1 MASKN
6 AKTEA
11 TSTALATS
19 TPSALAAADILDGMD
34 FGVTGLEE
42 ADSSDFRLASILI
55 NFGGL
60 VKGEQVPKTAWFNT
74 LTEKWS
80 KDVEVVLLVLHK
92 SRAWTEFVQG
102 EGTKRRCSSWD
113 RITGTMEDGT
123 VRPCQGCPDAQWR
136 MEGGKRTRRCG
147 EVHNVVAMERLSSE
161 LVMLRVKK
169 TAMDPWVTF
178 LNKFFLGKRVMNGA
192 RTNVPLFAYT
202 TKLSAKMEQNGAN
215 AYAVP
220 VFDAVLDESG
230 KPVVMSREEMQFLA
244 ETARGVREL
253 YLDRVREVAER
264 EEGHEAAGDT
274 SFEFG
279 ANGGDRFTDASKAAP
294 AETETR
300 FG

>member
-11 TSTALATS
+11 TSTALTTS

-123 VRPCQGCPDAQWR
+123 VRPCQGCPDAHWR

-147 EVHNVVAMERLSSE
+147 EVHNVVAMERSSSE

-264 EEGHEAAGDT
+264 EEGHDAAADT

-279 ANGGDRFTDASKAAP
+279 ANGGDRFADKGEP
-294 AETETR
+294 AVTETR